1 MSNRL
6 TIKGQV
12 TIPKAVRDF
21 LGLQEG
27 GSSVEF
33 TINDDGSVTVQLQ
46 RKKSGDSN
54 AQLEDVGGVI
64 TLNKGNGWQTTVD
77 NLVPG
82 YTYSV
87 RLPRF
92 RSPRSFTLRRVGTAR
107 RRYLIGCPS
116 EWDESS
122 AVAKAEC
129 CRLTF

>member
-33 TINDDGSVTVQLQ
+33 TINDDGSVTV
-46 RKKSGDSN
+46 RKACGVRADRIGFARAFTSAAAN
-54 AQLEDVGGVI
+54 A
-64 TLNKGNGWQTTVD
+64 
-77 NLVPG
+77 
-82 YTYSV
+82 

-122 AVAKAEC
+122 AAAKAEC

>member
-33 TINDDGSVTVQLQ
+33 TINDDGSVTV
-46 RKKSGDSN
+46 RKACAAAHDCGVRADRIGFARAFTSAAAN
-54 AQLEDVGGVI
+54 A
-64 TLNKGNGWQTTVD
+64 
-77 NLVPG
+77 
-82 YTYSV
+82 

-122 AVAKAEC
+122 AAAKAEC

>member
-33 TINDDGSVTVQLQ
+33 TINDDGSVTVRKACAAAEHTTAESVQTASASPVRSRLQ
-46 RKKSGDSN
+46 RPTRGF
-54 AQLEDVGGVI
+54 Q
-64 TLNKGNGWQTTVD
+64 
-77 NLVPG
+77 
-82 YTYSV
+82 
-87 RLPRF
+87 RF

-116 EWDESS
+116 EWVR
-122 AVAKAEC
+122 AVPAAKAEC

>member
-64 TLNKGNGWQTTVD
+64 TLKKGNGWQMTVD
-77 NLVPG
+77 NQRAA
-82 YTYSV
+82 SA
-87 RLPRF
+87 LPLPAQLHIAACWHC
-92 RSPRSFTLRRVGTAR
+92 SP
-107 RRYLIGCPS
+107 
-116 EWDESS
+116 
-122 AVAKAEC
+122 AVFDWLPK
-129 CRLTF
+129 

>member
-33 TINDDGSVTVQLQ
+33 TINDDGSVTVRKACAAAEHTTAESVQTASASPVRSRLQ
-46 RKKSGDSN
+46 RPTRGFRAS
-54 AQLEDVGGVI
+54 A
-64 TLNKGNGWQTTVD
+64 
-77 NLVPG
+77 
-82 YTYSV
+82 
-87 RLPRF
+87 PRW
-92 RSPRSFTLRRVGTAR
+92 
-107 RRYLIGCPS
+107 RYLIGCPS

>member
-33 TINDDGSVTVQLQ
+33 TINDDGSVTV
-46 RKKSGDSN
+46 RKACAAAEHTTAESVQTASSAAAN
-54 AQLEDVGGVI
+54 A
-64 TLNKGNGWQTTVD
+64 
-77 NLVPG
+77 
-82 YTYSV
+82 

>member
-33 TINDDGSVTVQLQ
+33 TINDDGSVTV
-46 RKKSGDSN
+46 RKACAAAEHTTAESVQTAVVCSAAAAN
-54 AQLEDVGGVI
+54 A
-64 TLNKGNGWQTTVD
+64 
-77 NLVPG
+77 
-82 YTYSV
+82 

-122 AVAKAEC
+122 AAAKAEC

>member
-33 TINDDGSVTVQLQ
+33 TINDDGSVTV
-46 RKKSGDSN
+46 
-54 AQLEDVGGVI
+54 
-64 TLNKGNGWQTTVD
+64 
-77 NLVPG
+77 
-82 YTYSV
+82 
-87 RLPRF
+87 PRF

-107 RRYLIGCPS
+107 WRYLIGCPS

-122 AVAKAEC
+122 AAAKAEC